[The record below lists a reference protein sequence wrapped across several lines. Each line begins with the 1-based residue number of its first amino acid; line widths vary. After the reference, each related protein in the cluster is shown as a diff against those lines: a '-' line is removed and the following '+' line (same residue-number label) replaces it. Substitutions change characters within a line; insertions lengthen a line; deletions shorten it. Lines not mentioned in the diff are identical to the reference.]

1 MSAVNPY
8 LTFTD
13 NCEEAF
19 KFYQSVFGGEFPGG
33 IMRFGESPEEFQGG
47 EGEKNKV
54 MHVALPIGKNTVLMG
69 SDSPAG
75 TGAVVKGTNFS
86 IAFSPDSEE
95 EATRVFNGL
104 AAGGQVTMPLDK
116 VFWGAFFGMLTD
128 KFGVHWMVNYDANNP
143 A

>member
-33 IMRFGESPEEFQGG
+33 IMRFGESPKEYQGG
-47 EGEKNKV
+47 EGDKNKV
-54 MHVALPIGKNTVLMG
+54 MHVALPIGKNTMLMG
-69 SDSPAG
+69 SDSPADA
-75 TGAVVKGTNFS
+75 GAVVKGTNLS

-104 AAGGQVTMPLDK
+104 AAGGQVTMPLGK

-128 KFGVHWMVNYDANNP
+128 KFGVHWMVNYDASNP